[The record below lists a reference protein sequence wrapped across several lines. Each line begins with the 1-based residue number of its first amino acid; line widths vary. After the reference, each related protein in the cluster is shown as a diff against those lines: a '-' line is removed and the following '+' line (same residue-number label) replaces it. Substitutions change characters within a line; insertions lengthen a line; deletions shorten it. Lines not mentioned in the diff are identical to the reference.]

1 MNRVLHYAVVWEHEA
16 GMPCCPS
23 RKGEGKGREGA
34 RHGRNIH
41 AGSNPFAIV
50 VTLFLLSHPHHL
62 LDAYPVK
69 AQVVWFGSGESE

>member
-1 MNRVLHYAVVWEHEA
+1 MKLE
-16 GMPCCPS
+16 CPVAHQG
-23 RKGEGKGREGA
+23 RGKGREGA

-41 AGSNPFAIV
+41 AGSSPFAIV